1 MYRAYRPTYI
11 HMAEAESELLRFYR
25 PYAIKSNGR
34 ECQQWPRPPR
44 RDSAGVCR
52 LASISKRHANRTT
65 ACTLAP
71 GLVGSNPW
79 RGAAPSGKHR
89 CLYRDYWPP
98 AKLPTSMLHAILAA
112 RAQLAR
118 RLKQLAL
125 REAARAFANA
135 QRARALIL
143 AGLGVAN
150 ASQPLIP
157 IVQLHVSAECF
168 DPTLVSERPVLS

>member
-1 MYRAYRPTYI
+1 MPCVLRVPRAHRG
-11 HMAEAESELLRFYR
+11 AVSLLDVNDTL
-25 PYAIKSNGR
+25 S
-34 ECQQWPRPPR
+34 PRLVDQP
-44 RDSAGVCR
+44 D
-52 LASISKRHANRTT
+52 ASIDAGTGATTTYSTTTTTSSTTTTYYSATDEPVLPRISQRTR
-65 ACTLAP
+65 ALADQTKLLP
-71 GLVGSNPW
+71 PSARGEAW
-79 RGAAPSGKHR
+79 RARTP
-89 CLYRDYWPP
+89 
-98 AKLPTSMLHAILAA
+98 AA

-168 DPTLVSERPVLS
+168 DPTLVSERPVVS

>member
-1 MYRAYRPTYI
+1 
-11 HMAEAESELLRFYR
+11 MAEAESELLRFYR
-25 PYAIKSNGR
+25 PYVIKSNGR

-65 ACTLAP
+65 
-71 GLVGSNPW
+71 
-79 RGAAPSGKHR
+79 
-89 CLYRDYWPP
+89 
-98 AKLPTSMLHAILAA
+98 
-112 RAQLAR
+112 
-118 RLKQLAL
+118 
-125 REAARAFANA
+125 AFANA

-168 DPTLVSERPVLS
+168 DPTLVSERPVVS